1 MCTKIETTKMEIV
14 IMRLQKRKR
23 EVKDE
28 MDGRNEERCETSNL
42 SEKVHKNRDKNT
54 WKGTNVNNHQ
64 D

>member
-1 MCTKIETTKMEIV
+1 
-14 IMRLQKRKR
+14 MRLQKRKR